1 VRRRPRVYKR
11 RATAAP
17 SRVPT
22 PSRFRDAFELTSQLR
37 LDHQVA
43 QLIAGLEPND
53 EIELAE
59 LSPLQRNYLKETFR
73 AVISVQRRVLND
85 LSWNPDVRRPSL
97 LRTPTSPAAKLYA
110 GTPVEAVKTP
120 WRKAHYCVVDLEL
133 SGLDPRNDEIISFA
147 AVPIDAGRVLAGS
160 TLYGLCRPTR
170 PLPERSILI
179 HGIRTVDLAEA
190 PPLDEAIRP
199 LITAMAG
206 RVLVVHVAWVERS
219 FLGRAFAR
227 QGLRLREPVLDTCEL
242 GQLLA
247 LTRQQPPAP
256 RALDELAR
264 SLNLPFTSNIT
275 RWAMR
280 SRRLSCFWRSPP
292 ISKIHPETVQSLA
305 RASQRLS
312 SYRG

>member
-1 VRRRPRVYKR
+1 M
-11 RATAAP
+11 
-17 SRVPT
+17 
-22 PSRFRDAFELTSQLR
+22 
-37 LDHQVA
+37 
-43 QLIAGLEPND
+43 
-53 EIELAE
+53 
-59 LSPLQRNYLKETFR
+59 
-73 AVISVQRRVLND
+73 
-85 LSWNPDVRRPSL
+85 RRPSL

-199 LITAMAG
+199 LIPAMAG

-264 SLNLPFTSNIT
+264 SLNLPVHQQHHALGDALTTAQLFLALATNLEEYI
-275 RWAMR
+275 
-280 SRRLSCFWRSPP
+280 
-292 ISKIHPETVQSLA
+292 PETVQSLA